1 MTWIGDDNVALF
13 TDLYELTM
21 AASYFAHGLDHQA
34 TFDLFVRALPA
45 QRRFLVACGID
56 DALDY
61 LETVRFGPA
70 AIGYLRSLGLFADDF
85 LGYLGA
91 LRFTGTVWAVPEGEI
106 VFGNEPLLEVTAPL
120 IQAQLAE
127 TFLINCVASQSMIA
141 SKAARVALACAGR
154 PFVDFSARR
163 DHGADAALRGARAAV
178 VGGAV
183 GTSLVAAGQAF
194 GLELS
199 GTMAHAYVM
208 TFDDERDAF
217 RAYARDFPDNAV
229 LLIDTYA
236 TVEGARNAA
245 AVANELRA
253 DGIHVRGVRL
263 DSGDLVALSREV
275 RRILDDN
282 GCGEVVIFAS
292 GDLDEYRI
300 TELIAAGAPVDAF
313 GVGTQLGTSGDA
325 PSLGG
330 VYKLVED
337 EDGPKIKLSE
347 GKLTLPGRKQVHR
360 AGGYDVVSLRAE
372 TVAGSRPLLEPAMEA
387 GVRVRPRGSVADARA
402 RCNQAVAAL
411 PTRLLALQVPGEPY
425 EVRSSP
431 GLRALVD
438 QLTEA
443 HHG

>member
-61 LETVRFGPA
+61 LETVRFGPD

-127 TFLINCVASQSMIA
+127 TFLINCVVSQSMIA

>member
-61 LETVRFGPA
+61 LETVRFGPD